1 MQFEFAVET
10 QKVRKREQKHQKA
23 GYKGQSSN
31 FLINDLLR
39 ISLFLDNAALTIG
52 N

>member
-23 GYKGQSSN
+23 GVEGTEFEPFNQ
-31 FLINDLLR
+31 
-39 ISLFLDNAALTIG
+39 
-52 N
+52 